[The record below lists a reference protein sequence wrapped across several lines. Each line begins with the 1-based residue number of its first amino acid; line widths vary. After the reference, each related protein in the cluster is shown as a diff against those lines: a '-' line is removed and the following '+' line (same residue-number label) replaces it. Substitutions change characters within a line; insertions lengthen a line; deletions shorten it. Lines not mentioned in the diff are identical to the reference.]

1 MADDFSS
8 PRRIAELNIEHFTRL
23 LQTPLDEQTRKIVER
38 LLVAK
43 GLSWPVRPTT
53 PRMIPQ
59 GQTSRRFEHAPSILG
74 APSTAI

>member
-38 LLVAK
+38 LLVAERAK
-43 GLSWPVRPTT
+43 LASPPDDPTDDPPRPDK
-53 PRMIPQ
+53 PQ
-59 GQTSRRFEHAPSILG
+59 V
-74 APSTAI
+74 